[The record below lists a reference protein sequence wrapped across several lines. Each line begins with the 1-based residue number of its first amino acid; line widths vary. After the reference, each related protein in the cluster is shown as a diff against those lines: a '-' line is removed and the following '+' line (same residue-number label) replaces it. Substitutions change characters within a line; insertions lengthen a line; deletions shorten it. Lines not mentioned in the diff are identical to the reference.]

1 MTREHKIRK
10 VGGLYGL
17 YLHYCYKLG
26 YLPKYQ
32 KQNPARLHYLLREDL
47 MKLDQI
53 TAQVRLLGREH
64 ISTSEQLFS
73 YKSKVEDE
81 IKTLTADRTHL
92 RNEIRK
98 VNIDDD
104 LLSGKK
110 QQISALSERLKEL
123 RKEVRLCDGIAE
135 RSGVMR
141 ENLNAVLA
149 DEEKIKNNRKENRDY
164 EHRR

>member
-1 MTREHKIRK
+1 MKSIHTLLSFVIPCYRSEETITKVIEEIINVVSQRPAYDYEIICVNDFSPDDVYQVLQELAVSNSKIK
-10 VGGLYGL
+10 VVNLAQNVGKHGAILA
-17 YLHYCYKLG
+17 G
-26 YLPKYQ
+26 YSFAKG
-32 KQNPARLHYLLREDL
+32 EF
-47 MKLDQI
+47 I
-53 TAQVRLLGREH
+53 
-64 ISTSEQLFS
+64 
-73 YKSKVEDE
+73 
-81 IKTLTADRTHL
+81 
-92 RNEIRK
+92 

-104 LLSGKK
+104 LLSGKR

>member
-1 MTREHKIRK
+1 MGKEKRMIGDYTVLSSVN
-10 VGGLYGL
+10 VGEKEIIIASNEQSTDGAKFLCGFVER
-17 YLHYCYKLG
+17 
-26 YLPKYQ
+26 
-32 KQNPARLHYLLREDL
+32 NDL
-47 MKLDQI
+47 FELCKE
-53 TAQVRLLGREH
+53 R
-64 ISTSEQLFS
+64 
-73 YKSKVEDE
+73 
-81 IKTLTADRTHL
+81 LTADRTHL

-104 LLSGKK
+104 LLSGKR